1 MAKAD
6 HHEYTNSMIEF
17 LIGEYIHSERD
28 RLILRDRLIHGLT
41 MERLSEKHDLSVRQI
56 KNVIYK
62 NERILFSKL
71 P

>member
-1 MAKAD
+1 M
-6 HHEYTNSMIEF
+6 EYTNSQMLS
-17 LIGEYIHSERD
+17 LIREHIHSERD

-41 MERLSEKHDLSVRQI
+41 LEKLSEKHDLSVRQI
-56 KNVIYK
+56 KNIIYK

>member
-1 MAKAD
+1 M
-6 HHEYTNSMIEF
+6 EYTNSQMLE
-17 LIGEYIHSERD
+17 LIREHIHSERD

-41 MERLSEKHDLSVRQI
+41 MERLSEKHGLSVRQI
-56 KNVIYK
+56 KNIIYK